1 MFNFRRKMKGNR
13 THFAVVDLETTG
25 GMPRRDRIIEVGI
38 VRTDGEQ
45 IYDKYS
51 TLIDPGCTIPREIT
65 RITGITTDMV
75 LGKPKF
81 YEVAKDI
88 IEWTEDCIFVAHNVR
103 FDYGFLQHA
112 YRDLGYTYSRKLLCT
127 ARLSRSLFPHFRS
140 HALGRLIQEFDIE
153 VDSRHRAEDD
163 ALATAQLLVRWIDE
177 YEAVNKVYDFIN
189 LGVREA
195 RLPASMTLERLQKLP
210 DQTGVYY
217 FYDKHGELIYI
228 GKAKDVR
235 KRVMQHFVPQTTKAQ
250 RMQEFV
256 ADIRFELTGSELS
269 ALLKESA
276 EIKRLRP
283 RFNRAQRNGAF
294 PAGLF
299 LDKESADGIWR
310 IRCLTRKAS
319 EKVSCNA
326 LNFYPSSTTALRVLE
341 ERLKEFGLCA
351 SVNSGESNGHLCR
364 EAQLGVCA
372 GFCGGRESLG
382 AYNERIETAAETIS
396 RLFTRDFIFGEE
408 GRDRDEF
415 FLVAVEDGWV
425 THAGYMG
432 KDLIDDG
439 RFSRLKEQLPEW
451 AATIEDNRILWNYLK
466 RVKRPRLYYAEG
478 RP

>member
-1 MFNFRRKMKGNR
+1 MKMKGNR

-88 IEWTEDCIFVAHNVR
+88 VEWTEDCIFVAHNVR
-103 FDYGFLQHA
+103 FDYGFLQNA
-112 YRDLGYTYSRKLLCT
+112 YRELGYTFSRKLLCT

-153 VDSRHRAEDD
+153 VSSRHRAEDD
-163 ALATAQLLVRWIDE
+163 ALATAQLLVHWISE
-177 YEAVNKVYDFIN
+177 HEAVNKVYDFIN
-189 LGVREA
+189 LGVKEA
-195 RLPASMTLERLQKLP
+195 RLPAGITMARLQELP

-217 FYDKHGELIYI
+217 FYDRHGELIYI
-228 GKAKDVR
+228 GKAKDIR
-235 KRVMQHFVPQTTKAQ
+235 KRVMQHFAPQTTKAQ
-250 RMQEFV
+250 RMQDFV

-269 ALLKESA
+269 ALLRESA
-276 EIKRLRP
+276 EIKRMKP
-283 RFNRAQRNGAF
+283 RFNKAQRNEAF

-299 LDKESADGIWR
+299 LDKESEDGVWR
-310 IRCLTRKAS
+310 IRRISRKAPD
-319 EKVSCNA
+319 KVTCSA
-326 LNFYPSSTTALRVLE
+326 LNFYPSGIAAMRVLE

-351 SVNSGESNGHLCR
+351 SVNSGEVKGHFCR
-364 EAQLGVCA
+364 DAQMGICA
-372 GFCGGRESLG
+372 GFCGGSESV
-382 AYNERIETAAETIS
+382 ASYNERVELAAETIS

-408 GRDRDEF
+408 GRDREELY
-415 FLVAVEDGWV
+415 LVAVEDGWV
-425 THAGYMG
+425 THAGYIG
-432 KDLIDDG
+432 KGLIDDG
-439 RFSRLKEQLPEW
+439 RFSRLKEQLPAW
-451 AATIEDNRILWNYLK
+451 KATIDDNRILWNYLK
-466 RVKRPRLYYAEG
+466 RVKRPMIRYADGG
-478 RP
+478 R